1 MYLASK
7 FYFSRIL
14 GRPVYTA
21 RENRVVGR
29 IADLYVDTGFER
41 PKVVA
46 LKLRGGVI
54 LDISSIDIV
63 KDGAQYAFFCNSLRD
78 KDIANEEKTLSLVES
93 MLDKQIVDLDG
104 RKVVRVN
111 DLRLAVV
118 SNGIF
123 LIAVDVGLEG
133 LLRRLGVAKQ
143 LKALLKPMHKN
154 ISSRLILWDDVQTV
168 EAGQNRLKLASQAQK
183 ISMLHPSDV
192 ADIIEDLDKDTQTS
206 MFTALDEEKAADV
219 LEEMEPEAQVN
230 MIDSMSI
237 SKAADV
243 LEKMPSDEVADL
255 LDILDEKVVEELL
268 MEMDRETSDEVREL
282 MEYPENTVGS
292 LMSTDFV
299 TVQEE
304 MTVADA
310 FNLLR
315 EEKPEMDTV
324 FYLYVVSES
333 GRLTGTVSLRDLAV
347 ADPSAKLENIMDE
360 DFHTVH
366 DDDTLG
372 DLTDVISKYN
382 LPAVAVVDDDRVLLG
397 TVIVSDVLYHMLRRH

>member
-7 FYFSRIL
+7 FYLSRIL
-14 GRPVYTA
+14 GRPVYMA
-21 RENRVVGR
+21 RENRIVGR
-29 IADLYVDTGFER
+29 ISDLYVDTGFDR

-46 LKLRGGVI
+46 LKLRGGVT

-63 KDGAQYAFFCNSLRD
+63 KDSSQYAFFCNSLRD
-78 KDIANEEKTLSLVES
+78 KDVTGTDKVLSLVET

-104 RKVVRVN
+104 HKVVRVN

-118 SNGIF
+118 STGIF

-143 LKALLKPMHKN
+143 FKTLLKPLRKS
-154 ISSRLILWDDVQTV
+154 IPSRLILWDDVQTV
-168 EAGQNRLKLASQAQK
+168 EAGHTGLKLASQAKK

-192 ADIIEDLDKDTQTS
+192 ADIIEDLDKDTQAS
-206 MFTALDEEKAADV
+206 VFAALDEEKAADV
-219 LEEMEPEAQVN
+219 LEEMEPEAQAN
-230 MIDSMSI
+230 MIDSLSI
-237 SKAADV
+237 AKAADV
-243 LEKMPSDEVADL
+243 LEKMPSDEVAD
-255 LDILDEKVVEELL
+255 ILDVLDEHVVEELL
-268 MEMDRETSDEVREL
+268 TAMDKETSEEVREL

-299 TVQEE
+299 TVNED
-304 MTVADA
+304 MTVRDA
-310 FNLLR
+310 FKLLQ

-333 GRLTGTVSLRDLAV
+333 GRLNGTVSLRDLAV
-347 ADPSAKLENIMDE
+347 ADPASKLEDIMDE
-360 DFHTVH
+360 DYQTVH
-366 DDDTLG
+366 DDDKLT

-397 TVIVSDVLYHMLRRH
+397 TVIVSDVLYHMLHRR

>member
-14 GRPVYTA
+14 GRPVYIA
-21 RENRVVGR
+21 RENRMVGR
-29 IADLYVDTGFER
+29 IADLYVDTSFER
-41 PKVVA
+41 PKIVA
-46 LKLRGGVI
+46 LKLRGGVT

-63 KDGAQYAFFCNSLRD
+63 KDGPQYAFFCNSLRD
-78 KDIANEEKTLSLVES
+78 KDVTGSDKILSLVEC

-104 RKVVRVN
+104 HKVVRVN

-118 SNGIF
+118 STGIF

-143 LKALLKPMHKN
+143 LKALLKPFHKSL
-154 ISSRLILWDDVQTV
+154 SSRLILWDDVQTV
-168 EAGQNRLKLASQAQK
+168 EAGQTGLKLGAQAKK
-183 ISMLHPSDV
+183 IAMLHPSDV

-206 MFTALDEEKAADV
+206 MFAALDEEKAADV
-219 LEEMEPEAQVN
+219 LEEMEPDVQAH
-230 MIDSMSI
+230 MIDSLSI
-237 SKAADV
+237 TKAADV
-243 LEKMPSDEVADL
+243 LEKMPADEVADIF
-255 LDILDEKVVEELL
+255 DVLDERVVEELL
-268 MEMDRETSDEVREL
+268 TEMDKETSEEVREL

-299 TVQEE
+299 SVNED
-304 MTVADA
+304 MTVTDA
-310 FNLLR
+310 FKLLQ

-347 ADPSAKLENIMDE
+347 SDPATKLEDIMDE
-360 DFHTVH
+360 DYQTVH
-366 DDDTLG
+366 DDDKLG

-397 TVIVSDVLYHMLRRH
+397 TVIVSDVLYQMLHRR